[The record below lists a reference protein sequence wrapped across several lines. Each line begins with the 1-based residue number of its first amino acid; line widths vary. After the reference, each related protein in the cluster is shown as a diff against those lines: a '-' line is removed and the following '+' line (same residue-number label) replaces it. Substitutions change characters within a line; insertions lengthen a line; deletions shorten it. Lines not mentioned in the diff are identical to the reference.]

1 MTVKVAIHDYGG
13 YPFTIQLARALAVKG
28 HDALYL
34 YSSGLITPKGAMDG
48 REGDEGRLSIEPVG
62 LADGRATRRAGAR
75 RLLQERQYGT
85 RLAARIRSWG
95 PDVVMSANTPLPA
108 QAEALRATH
117 LAHAAFVFWL
127 QDIHSQAIARLVG
140 RRIPIAGRLIGS
152 RFERMERDLLRGSD
166 AVVAVSEDFIPF
178 LTNWDIPED
187 MVTVQHNWA
196 PLDEVRPLPKSNPW
210 SQLQDLDRASVLL
223 YSGTLG
229 RKHDPS
235 LLVALADGL
244 PDARVVVVS
253 EGTGTERLRGPT
265 RSMPNLTLLPL
276 QPIDR
281 LPEVLGSADV
291 LLAIL
296 DPEATVFSVPS
307 KVLTYLAA
315 GRPILAAIPAANLA
329 ARAIQSAGAG
339 LVVDPMN
346 ADAFV
351 VAARAMISDPAGRET
366 MGQAAREH
374 AEREFSIGPIADR
387 FESVLLAAVQ
397 LGHSK
402 GSRRADTAGAR

>member
-1 MTVKVAIHDYGG
+1 
-13 YPFTIQLARALAVKG
+13 
-28 HDALYL
+28 
-34 YSSGLITPKGAMDG
+34 
-48 REGDEGRLSIEPVG
+48 
-62 LADGRATRRAGAR
+62 
-75 RLLQERQYGT
+75 
-85 RLAARIRSWG
+85 
-95 PDVVMSANTPLPA
+95 MSANTPLPA
-108 QAEALRATH
+108 QAELLRATNQ
-117 LAHAAFVFWL
+117 ANAAFVFWL

-140 RRIPIAGRLIGS
+140 RRIPVAGRLIGS
-152 RFERMERDLLRGSD
+152 RFERMERDLLRESD
-166 AVVAVSEDFIPF
+166 AVLAVSEDYIPF
-178 LTNWDIPED
+178 LTNWDIPGAII
-187 MVTVQHNWA
+187 TVQENWA
-196 PLDEVRPLPKSNPW
+196 PLEEVPPQPKSNSW
-210 SQLQDLDRASVLL
+210 SRSHDLDRVPVLL